1 MKEALVEKTLK
12 VIETISNME
21 FVKSYFLVGGTALAL
36 QLKHRLSEDLD
47 FMCWKQSK
55 RDKQN
60 INIEKIKN
68 ELIQDFVVDKVD
80 ILADNHI
87 EIYIDGGV
95 KLSFYA
101 PDKIK
106 PAIMPVHYLNH
117 LFLADEDCI
126 AALKMETFLRR
137 NEFRDYYDLY
147 CILKNKDTKM
157 TKQIIDNALK
167 YSEHHLKSKNLIGML
182 TNSERFK
189 QNVAFARLAPKY
201 PITAKEIELFMVER
215 MRSIYEYENP

>member
-12 VIETISNME
+12 VIEAISKME

-55 RDKQN
+55 KDKQN
-60 INIEKIKN
+60 IDIEKIKN
-68 ELIQDFVVDKVD
+68 EIKQDFTIDKVD
-80 ILADNHI
+80 ILGNNHI
-87 EIYIDGGV
+87 EMYIDGGV

-106 PAIMPVHYLNH
+106 PAIVPIPYLNN
-117 LFLADEDCI
+117 LILADADSI
-126 AALKMETFLRR
+126 ASLKMEVLLRR

-147 CILKNKDTKM
+147 CILKNKNAET
-157 TKQIIDNALK
+157 TKQIIGNALK
-167 YSEHHLKSKNLIGML
+167 YSEHHLKTKNLIGML

-189 QNVAFARLAPKY
+189 QNAAFAQLNPKY
-201 PITAKEIELFMVER
+201 SVTAKEIEQFMTER
-215 MRSIYEYENP
+215 IKSIIF

>member
-12 VIETISNME
+12 VIESISKME

-55 RDKQN
+55 KDKPN
-60 INIEKIKN
+60 INIGKIKN
-68 ELIQDFVVDKVD
+68 ELVQNFIIDKVD
-80 ILADNHI
+80 ILEHNHI
-87 EIYIDGGV
+87 EIYMEDGV
-95 KLSFYA
+95 KMSFYA
-101 PDKIK
+101 PDK
-106 PAIMPVHYLNH
+106 MHPVLSPIRYLNN
-117 LFLADEDCI
+117 LILADEDCI
-126 AALKMETFLRR
+126 AAMKMETLLRR

-147 CILKNKDTKM
+147 CILKNRDIET

-189 QNVAFARLAPKY
+189 HNTAFAQLAPKY
-201 PITAKEIELFMVER
+201 PISAKEIELFIVER
-215 MRSIYEYENP
+215 MKSIY

>member
-12 VIETISNME
+12 VIEPISMME
-21 FVKSYFLVGGTALAL
+21 FVKLYFLVGGTALAL

-55 RDKQN
+55 KDKQS

-68 ELIQDFVVDKVD
+68 ELAQNFTIDKVD
-80 ILADNHI
+80 ILGNNHI

-106 PAIMPVHYLNH
+106 PAIKPVHYLNN
-117 LFLADEDCI
+117 LILADEECI

-147 CILKNKDTKM
+147 CILQNKDRETI
-157 TKQIIDNALK
+157 KQIVSNALK
-167 YSEHHLKSKNLIGML
+167 YSEYHLKSKNLIGML

-189 QNVAFARLAPKY
+189 YNTAFAQLAPKY
-201 PITAKEIELFMVER
+201 LITAKEIEAFMVER
-215 MRSIYEYENP
+215 MRGLY

>member
-12 VIETISNME
+12 VIETISKME

-55 RDKQN
+55 NDKQN
-60 INIEKIKN
+60 INLEKIKN
-68 ELIQDFVVDKVD
+68 ELIQDFTIDTVD
-80 ILADNHI
+80 IIGNNHI
-87 EIYIDGGV
+87 ELYIADGV

-106 PAIMPVHYLNH
+106 PVISPIRYLNN
-117 LFLADEDCI
+117 LILADEECI
-126 AALKMETFLRR
+126 AALKMETLLRR

-147 CILKNKDTKM
+147 CILKDKDAATTKH
-157 TKQIIDNALK
+157 IITNALK
-167 YSEHHLKSKNLIGML
+167 YSEYHLKTKNLIGML

-189 QNVAFARLAPKY
+189 HNSDLVQLNPKY
-201 PITAKEIELFMVER
+201 LITAKEIELFMVER
-215 MRSIYEYENP
+215 MKNLY

>member
-12 VIETISNME
+12 VIETVSKME

-47 FMCWKQSK
+47 FMCWKKSK

-60 INIEKIKN
+60 IDIERIKN
-68 ELIQDFVVDKVD
+68 ELQQDFVINKVD
-80 ILADNHI
+80 ILGNNHI

-101 PDKIK
+101 PDKVKPVIK
-106 PAIMPVHYLNH
+106 PVRYLNN
-117 LFLADEDCI
+117 LILADDECI

-147 CILKNKDTKM
+147 CIFKNKDIETI
-157 TKQIIDNALK
+157 KQIIINALK

-182 TNSERFK
+182 TNSGRFK
-189 QNVAFARLAPKY
+189 HNSAFVRLAPKY
-201 PITAKEIELFMVER
+201 PITAKEIETFMVER
-215 MRSIYEYENP
+215 MRNLY

>member
-12 VIETISNME
+12 VIETISKME

-55 RDKQN
+55 KDKQN
-60 INIEKIKN
+60 INIEKIKA
-68 ELIQDFVVDKVD
+68 ELIQYFTIDNID
-80 ILADNHI
+80 ILENNHI

-106 PAIMPVHYLNH
+106 PSISPIYYLNN
-117 LFLADEDCI
+117 LILADEDCI
-126 AALKMETFLRR
+126 AALKMETLLRR

-147 CILKNKDTKM
+147 CVFKNKDVETI
-157 TKQIIDNALK
+157 KQIINNALK
-167 YSEHHLKSKNLIGML
+167 YSEHQLKSKNLIGML

-189 QNVAFARLAPKY
+189 RNAAFAQLAPQY
-201 PITAKEIELFMVER
+201 PITAKEIELFMTER
-215 MRSIYEYENP
+215 MKTIYIH

>member
-1 MKEALVEKTLK
+1 MKEALVEKTSK
-12 VIETISNME
+12 VIEAISKME

-55 RDKQN
+55 KDKQN
-60 INIEKIKN
+60 IDIEKVKH
-68 ELIQDFVVDKVD
+68 ELTREFTIDKVD
-80 ILADNHI
+80 ILGNNHI
-87 EIYIDGGV
+87 EMYIDGGV

-106 PAIMPVHYLNH
+106 PAIEPIRYLNN
-117 LFLADEDCI
+117 LILADEDCI
-126 AALKMETFLRR
+126 AALKMEMLLRR

-147 CILKNKDTKM
+147 CILKSKDKQTTKH
-157 TKQIIDNALK
+157 IIDNALK
-167 YSEHHLKSKNLIGML
+167 YSEHHLKTKNLIGML

-189 QNVAFARLAPKY
+189 YNAAFAQLNPKY
-201 PITAKEIELFMVER
+201 SVTAKEIEMFMVER
-215 MRSIYEYENP
+215 MKQIS

>member
-12 VIETISNME
+12 VIESISKMD

-47 FMCWKQSK
+47 FMCWKESK
-55 RDKQN
+55 KDKQN
-60 INIEKIKN
+60 INIEKIKTD
-68 ELIQDFVVDKVD
+68 LLQRFIIDKID
-80 ILADNHI
+80 ILWNNHI

-106 PAIMPVHYLNH
+106 PTMSPIRYLNN
-117 LFLADEDCI
+117 LILADEECI

-147 CILKNKDTKM
+147 CILINKDPEATKR
-157 TKQIIDNALK
+157 IIDNALK
-167 YSEHHLKSKNLIGML
+167 YSEHNLKSKNLIGML

-189 QNVAFARLAPKY
+189 RNAAFTQLAPKY
-201 PITAKEIELFMVER
+201 SIGAKEIELFMAER
-215 MRSIYEYENP
+215 MKSIY

>member
-12 VIETISNME
+12 VIEAISKME

-47 FMCWKQSK
+47 FMCWKRFK
-55 RDKQN
+55 KDKQN
-60 INIEKIKN
+60 IDIEKIKN
-68 ELIQDFVVDKVD
+68 ELSQNFTIDKVD
-80 ILADNHI
+80 ILGNNHI
-87 EIYIDGGV
+87 EIYVDGGM

-106 PAIMPVHYLNH
+106 PAIKPVHYLNN
-117 LFLADEDCI
+117 LILADEECI
-126 AALKMETFLRR
+126 AALKMEILLRR

-147 CILKNKDTKM
+147 CILKNKDEET
-157 TKQIIDNALK
+157 TKQIILNALK

-182 TNSERFK
+182 TNAERFEHTP
-189 QNVAFARLAPKY
+189 AFTQLAPKY
-201 PITAKEIELFMVER
+201 PVTAKEIEIFMTER
-215 MRSIYEYENP
+215 MKKLY

>member
-12 VIETISNME
+12 AIETISKME
-21 FVKSYFLVGGTALAL
+21 FVKSYFLVGGTALTL

-47 FMCWKQSK
+47 FMCWKQSQK
-55 RDKQN
+55 DKQN
-60 INIEKIKN
+60 INIEQIKN
-68 ELIQDFVVDKVD
+68 ELAQDFTINKID
-80 ILADNHI
+80 ILGNNHF
-87 EIYIDGGV
+87 EIYIDGEV

-106 PAIMPVHYLNH
+106 PVIKPVHYLNN
-117 LFLADEDCI
+117 LILADEECI

-147 CILKNKDTKM
+147 CILKNKDAEA
-157 TKQIIDNALK
+157 TKQIIHNALK

-189 QNVAFARLAPKY
+189 YNSAFTQLAPKY
-201 PITAKEIELFMVER
+201 PITAKEIETFMVER
-215 MRSIYEYENP
+215 LRSLY

>member
-12 VIETISNME
+12 VIEPISMME

-55 RDKQN
+55 KDKQS

-68 ELIQDFVVDKVD
+68 ELAQNFTIDKVD
-80 ILADNHI
+80 ILGNNHI

-106 PAIMPVHYLNH
+106 PAIKPVHYLNN
-117 LFLADEDCI
+117 LILADEECI

-147 CILKNKDTKM
+147 CILQNKDRETI
-157 TKQIIDNALK
+157 KQIVSNALK
-167 YSEHHLKSKNLIGML
+167 YSEYHLKSKNLIGML

-189 QNVAFARLAPKY
+189 YNTAFAQLAPKY
-201 PITAKEIELFMVER
+201 LITAKEIEAFMVER
-215 MRSIYEYENP
+215 MRGLY

>member
-12 VIETISNME
+12 VIEAISKME

-47 FMCWKQSK
+47 FMCWKSNK
-55 RDKQN
+55 KDRIN
-60 INIEKIKN
+60 INIDKIKN
-68 ELIQDFVVDKVD
+68 ELAQNFTVDKVD
-80 ILADNHI
+80 ILGNNHI

-101 PDKIK
+101 PDKMKPIIK
-106 PAIMPVHYLNH
+106 PVHYLNN
-117 LFLADEDCI
+117 LILADETCI
-126 AALKMETFLRR
+126 ASLKMEVFLRR

-147 CILKNKDTKM
+147 CILKDKDTAE

-167 YSEHHLKSKNLIGML
+167 YSEHHLKTKNLIGML
-182 TNSERFK
+182 TNAERFK
-189 QNVAFARLAPKY
+189 HNASFAQLKPKY
-201 PITAKEIELFMVER
+201 PVTAKEIELFMLEK
-215 MRSIYEYENP
+215 MRNLS

>member
-12 VIETISNME
+12 VIETISKME
-21 FVKSYFLVGGTALAL
+21 FVKFYFLVGGTALAL

-47 FMCWKQSK
+47 FMCWKRTK
-55 RDKQN
+55 KDKQN

-68 ELIQDFVVDKVD
+68 ELAQNYIINKVD
-80 ILADNHI
+80 ILGNNHI
-87 EIYIDGGV
+87 EIYIDESV

-101 PDKIK
+101 PDKITPVIK
-106 PAIMPVHYLNH
+106 PVHYLNN
-117 LFLADEDCI
+117 LILADEECI
-126 AALKMETFLRR
+126 ASLKMETFLRR

-147 CILKNKDTKM
+147 CILKNKDIEA
-157 TKQIIDNALK
+157 TKQIISNALK

-189 QNVAFARLAPKY
+189 HTSAFEQLAPKY
-201 PITAKEIELFMVER
+201 LITAKEIEAFMVER
-215 MRSIYEYENP
+215 MRNLY